1 MTKATKNN
9 FEKPFYANFR
19 EIGMSLKEMGSSV
32 INTTHQKVM
41 SQWFHS
47 ESDVDIVLWKDERK
61 NIIKQQVNLFGQ
73 VIEWNIVE
81 GLKTGF
87 VVETESPAEKN
98 GEKPKPNV
106 IRYDNSPQRNSIH
119 QAVDIVRY
127 AALLIQTD
135 KDVLINNFLNAP
147 KITSM
152 DPAIFVETFGKNPK
166 PLSTLATLSN
176 LSLFQK
182 ILRRFFK

>member
-1 MTKATKNN
+1 MSKVLGANAKDN

-19 EIGMSLKEMGSSV
+19 EIGLSLKEMESRS
-32 INTTHQKVM
+32 IDTTYQKVM

-47 ESDVDIVLWKDERK
+47 ESDVDIVLWKDEKK

-87 VVETESPAEKN
+87 VVETEL
-98 GEKPKPNV
+98 KPNV
-106 IRYDNSPQRNSIH
+106 IRYDSAPSKHSVH
-119 QAVDIVRY
+119 QAVDMVRF
-127 AALLIQTD
+127 AVPILVPD
-135 KDVLINNFLNAP
+135 KDVLINNFLLAP
-147 KITSM
+147 KIASM
-152 DPAIFVETFGKNPK
+152 DPGVFVETFGKQK
-166 PLSTLATLSN
+166 LSVIK
-176 LSLFQK
+176 K